1 MRDGQKVVY
10 TGFGDPNAVEG
21 DEGRVLASSAT
32 GAHVK
37 WANGQYSLVPI
48 DDLAVP
54 GGLSVEAILEDSLE
68 FHGGIE
74 VVAARDVYEDQG
86 PEGLINHMASTGHL
100 ASFPQIAEDTLDA
113 ISARLRQDL
122 VFMSVVET
130 LDDADADTLVRM
142 ASLVLVRDA
151 FGLAED

>member
-21 DEGRVLASSAT
+21 DEGRVLTASAT
-32 GAHVK
+32 SAHVK
-37 WANGQYSLVPI
+37 WANGQFSLVSVE
-48 DDLAVP
+48 DLSPA
-54 GGLSVEAILEDSLE
+54 GGLSVEAVLEDSLE
-68 FHGGIE
+68 FHGGLE
-74 VVAARDVYEDQG
+74 VISARDVYEDQG

-100 ASFPQIAEDTLDA
+100 ASFPQIAEDTLDS
-113 ISARLRQDL
+113 ISARLRQDP
-122 VFMSVVET
+122 VFMAIVST

>member
-21 DEGRVLASSAT
+21 DEGRVLTSST
-32 GAHVK
+32 TSAHVK
-37 WANGQYSLVPI
+37 WANGQYSLVPVE
-48 DDLAVP
+48 DLSP
-54 GGLSVEAILEDSLE
+54 TGGLSVEAVLEDSLE
-68 FHGGIE
+68 FHSGITLL
-74 VVAARDVYEDQG
+74 AARDVYEDQG

-100 ASFPQIAEDTLDA
+100 AAFPQIAEDTLDV
-113 ISARLRQDL
+113 ISARLRQDP
-122 VFMSVVET
+122 VFMLVVGT
-130 LDDADADTLVRM
+130 LDEADADTLVRM